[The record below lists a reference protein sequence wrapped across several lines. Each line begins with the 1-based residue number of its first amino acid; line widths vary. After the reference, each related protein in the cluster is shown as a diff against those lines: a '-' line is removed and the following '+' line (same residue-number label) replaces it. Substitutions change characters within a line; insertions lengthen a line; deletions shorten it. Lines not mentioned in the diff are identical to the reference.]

1 VNECKNAPYD
11 ILLLVNSNDTL
22 HKTLKHNDISIHDGT
37 IEKNKAIIPTDM
49 DACRVFNYQSCRGLE
64 GWVVIANN
72 LEVFLEEIEKKVS
85 IAEEDLSLQETK
97 DKVCSQWL
105 YMILSR
111 PIDTL
116 VITLKNPKSKYA
128 KLLIEVANDHAD
140 YCEIYN

>member
-1 VNECKNAPYD
+1 MPIN
-11 ILLLVNSNDTL
+11 
-22 HKTLKHNDISIHDGT
+22 
-37 IEKNKAIIPTDM
+37 M

-72 LEVFLEEIEKKVS
+72 LDVFLEEIEKTVS
-85 IAEEDLSLQETK
+85 IAEVDLSIQETK

-116 VITLKNPKSKYA
+116 VITFKNPKSKYV
-128 KLLIEVANDHAD
+128 KLFIEVANSHPD
-140 YCEIYN
+140 YCEIIN